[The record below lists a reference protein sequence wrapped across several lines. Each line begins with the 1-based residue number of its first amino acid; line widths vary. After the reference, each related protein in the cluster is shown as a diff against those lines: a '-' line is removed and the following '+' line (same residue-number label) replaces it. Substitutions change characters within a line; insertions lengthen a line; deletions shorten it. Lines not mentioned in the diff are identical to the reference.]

1 MNLINEIIS
10 IYLPNNY
17 SIHTR
22 KRYHPYVI
30 VSRDDDPREVASS
43 RGSITRGTLRV
54 TLEIITI
61 KQRSACSTRE

>member
-1 MNLINEIIS
+1 MKLFRYTFPTTIRS
-10 IYLPNNY
+10 
-17 SIHTR
+17 TR
-22 KRYHPYVI
+22 KRYHPCVI